1 MNRRITITI
10 DKTLE
15 TKLRTIQAAKITET
29 NKSVSFSQ
37 ILNLILLEGL
47 KNHI

>member
-10 DKTLE
+10 DKNLE
-15 TKLRTIQAAKITET
+15 SKLRTIQAAKITDT

-37 ILNLILLEGL
+37 ILNMILHEGL
-47 KNHI
+47 KNHS